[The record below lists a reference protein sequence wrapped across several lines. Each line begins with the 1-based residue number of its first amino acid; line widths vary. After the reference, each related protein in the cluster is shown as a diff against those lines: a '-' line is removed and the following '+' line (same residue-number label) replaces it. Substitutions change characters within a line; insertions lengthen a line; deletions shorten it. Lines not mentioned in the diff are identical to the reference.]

1 MRPFFLL
8 ALACIVRS
16 AVAEEN
22 FPVVLLDT
30 KDAAGHRVK
39 FQTDLKTLFS
49 APRWTFYAD
58 GSDPPL
64 SIGAAAGAAQ
74 KAALLRAPKADGI
87 SLGSM
92 RFLRRDVAY
101 SGGGFP
107 VWFYVFAFQPVFTT
121 GPAGLKLGPVM
132 EIVVLL
138 DRTAIYPT
146 RAK

>member
-1 MRPFFLL
+1 MRPFLLL

-49 APRWTFYAD
+49 TPRWTFYAD
-58 GSDPPL
+58 GSEPPL

-74 KAALLRAPKADGI
+74 EAALLRA
-87 SLGSM
+87 
-92 RFLRRDVAY
+92 LRYDVAY

-107 VWFYVFAFQPVFTT
+107 VWFYVYSFQPVFTT
-121 GPAGLKLGPVM
+121 GPTGLKLGPVM
-132 EIVVLL
+132 EIVILL